1 MELRIYSSSDGEQMN
16 VADAQ
21 LHARGLDESNE
32 RVVDIIDSYFQTYR
46 SAPVKADTIVKLIE
60 ATPGLKWL
68 SAAELEYRKIAAT
81 NPAAAQELVTW
92 LNTQTQLVSSG
103 DQAYQNLNELLLELR
118 GYEIS
123 SANINAAID
132 RIQAPRGKFVSREG
146 RRPLHFVQ
154 APRRTEAIS
163 PAAKADTSY
172 SRGKPFSGSDMIRN
186 PDGSLRSKNFYEQ
199 KADRDRAE
207 AAKQPSATSAHAAAV
222 LEAKREAESM
232 RGNSHSEDAQLQ
244 AMFVTTPGTS
254 DVNWPAT
261 RDARKTLQRSMN
273 KHRET
278 VRFIR

>member
-154 APRRTEAIS
+154 AQRRTEPIS
-163 PAAKADTSY
+163 
-172 SRGKPFSGSDMIRN
+172 R
-186 PDGSLRSKNFYEQ
+186 
-199 KADRDRAE
+199 
-207 AAKQPSATSAHAAAV
+207 AAV
-222 LEAKREAESM
+222 NDDGVPFL
-232 RGNSHSEDAQLQ
+232 G
-244 AMFVTTPGTS
+244 
-254 DVNWPAT
+254 
-261 RDARKTLQRSMN
+261 
-273 KHRET
+273 
-278 VRFIR
+278 